1 MFSNIPKTLSTILLC
16 IIAEVLNLFTVDVF
30 YHFLDIPLF
39 FDTIWT
45 VAVVFYLGLIPG
57 LVVSIGYNIINTLLL
72 VWQEGYFDPF
82 VLMYGICGIFTVLS
96 TWFIARRK
104 AEFKISVTITILYL
118 VLIVLLASFFSII
131 CGGVINFFRY
141 KHYEIPDMMNPIK
154 NFTTG
159 FVYMRFSFFVS
170 CILAQIP
177 TVLLDRFIATFA
189 GFGIYTLWNKFM
201 EKRMKSLR

>member
-57 LVVSIGYNIINTLLL
+57 LAVSIGYNIINTLLL

-159 FVYMRFSFFVS
+159 LVYMRFSFLVS

-177 TVLLDRFIATFA
+177 TVLLDRFITTFA
-189 GFGIYTLWNKFM
+189 GFGIYTICDKLDRKRKFV
-201 EKRMKSLR
+201 

>member
-1 MFSNIPKTLSTILLC
+1 M
-16 IIAEVLNLFTVDVF
+16 VDVF
-30 YHFLDIPLF
+30 YHFLGIPLF

-72 VWQEGYFDPF
+72 FWQEGYFDPF

-118 VLIVLLASFFSII
+118 VLIVLLASFF
-131 CGGVINFFRY
+131 Y

-159 FVYMRFSFFVS
+159 LVYMRFSFLVS